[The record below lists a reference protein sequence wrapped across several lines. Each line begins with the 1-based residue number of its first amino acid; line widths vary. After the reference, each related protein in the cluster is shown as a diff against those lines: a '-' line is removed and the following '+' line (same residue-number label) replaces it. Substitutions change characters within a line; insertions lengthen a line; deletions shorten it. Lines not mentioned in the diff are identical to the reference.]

1 MKRAI
6 LTMALVCAGCGEH
19 PAVGLPPADDVAA
32 VVERKPA
39 TTEAIL
45 TDPAASARYNAAVE
59 AWGDRIS
66 AAGGRLCRYFA
77 NLGMKKPGCPAGR

>member
-1 MKRAI
+1 MKRAA
-6 LTMALVCAGCGEH
+6 LALVLLCAACGGH
-19 PAVGLPPADDVAA
+19 PAVGLPPAADVTA

-39 TTEAIL
+39 PTEAIL
-45 TDPAASARYNAAVE
+45 TDPAASARYNSAVE

-77 NLGMKKPGCPAGR
+77 NLGMEADCPPAQ